1 MKIDTKEKVIDHINS
16 SYKAYQ
22 GYVQFSHRKIE
33 KDKDIF
39 LKGNVEVSDEKG
51 FIYEAHFYNEAEQKS
66 VQIRQINDGWLVS
79 ETDLKGDNEYEIS
92 YEAYISDI
100 EAFSYKVQMA
110 QVWKEEPDELC
121 ENMKVKKLQ
130 RVVFAG
136 FEKEQR

>member
-33 KDKDIF
+33 KDKDVF
-39 LKGNVEVSDEKG
+39 LKGNVQVSDEKG
-51 FIYEAHFYNEAEQKS
+51 FIYEAHFYNETEKKS

-79 ETDLKGDNEYEIS
+79 ETDLTNDEYELS
-92 YEAYISDI
+92 YEVYISNI
-100 EAFSYKVQMA
+100 KAFPFKVRMA
-110 QVWKEEPDELC
+110 QVWKREEDPLC
-121 ENMKVKKLQ
+121 ANMKVKKLQ

-136 FEKEQR
+136 FEKE